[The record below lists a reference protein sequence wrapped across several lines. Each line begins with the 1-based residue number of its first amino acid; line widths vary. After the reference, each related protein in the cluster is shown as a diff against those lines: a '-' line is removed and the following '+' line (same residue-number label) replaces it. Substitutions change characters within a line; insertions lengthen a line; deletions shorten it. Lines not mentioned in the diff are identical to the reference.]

1 MLWMPLVLMAFA
13 PAGLESPTSAEFCG
27 RCHKAILEAWKLSS
41 HSHAMDSGLF
51 QDALDVAE
59 AKFGPSA
66 RKTCLKC
73 HAPVAVEKNDL
84 TLRQKVSWE
93 GVTCDYCHSVTD
105 VSLSGANPR
114 ATVVFSNVKSGP
126 LRDVESMAH
135 GTVYSAVHTSAAIC
149 AACHEYKNALGF
161 PVLTT
166 YSEWQNSKYGK
177 DGRACQS
184 CHMYRTAGDVV
195 DPRVKR
201 TKDPINLHQMPGSHS
216 LEQLAKTIG
225 AQLTAS
231 REGNQVRVQ
240 VDVTNRAAGH
250 YVPTGSP
257 QRRLILEVRA
267 DAFTGQHFREERVY
281 RRSVA
286 DQNGVPIEQEHL
298 AFMSAAKVLKDTRL
312 APGEK
317 RTESFLFAV
326 PAGTQTQVTA
336 TLRYFYS
343 PFAQTEAQKLV
354 TFLSMS
360 RLVR

>member
-1 MLWMPLVLMAFA
+1 MLLMPLVLLALA

-27 RCHKAILEAWKLSS
+27 RCHRAILDAWKTSA
-41 HSHAMDSGLF
+41 HAHAMDSELF

-59 AKFGPSA
+59 TRFGSTV

-73 HAPVAVEKNDL
+73 HAPVAVEKGDL
-84 TLRQKVSWE
+84 GLRQKVSWE

-105 VSLSGANPR
+105 VSIAGGNPR
-114 ATVVFSNVKSGP
+114 ATIAFSTIKSGP
-126 LRDVESMAH
+126 LRDAESMAH
-135 GTVYSAVHTSAAIC
+135 GTAYSAVHTSAAIC
-149 AACHEYKNALGF
+149 APCHEYRNALGF

-166 YSEWQNSKYGK
+166 YSEWQNSSYGK
-177 DGRACQS
+177 DGKACQS

-201 TKDPINLHQMPGSHS
+201 TSGAINLHQMPGSHS
-216 LEQLAKTIG
+216 LEQLAKTVG
-225 AQLTAS
+225 AQLSTL
-231 REGNQVRVQ
+231 REGDHLRVQ
-240 VDVTNRAAGH
+240 VVVTNRAAGH

-257 QRRLILEVRA
+257 LRRLILEVRSDSFA
-267 DAFTGQHFREERVY
+267 GQHFREERIF

-286 DQNGVPIEQEHL
+286 DQAGVPIEQEHL
-298 AFMSAAKVLKDTRL
+298 AFMSAAKVLQDTRL

-317 RTESFLFAV
+317 RTETFSFAI
-326 PAGTQTQVTA
+326 PAGTRTQVTA

-343 PFAQTEAQKLV
+343 PFAKSDSQKLV

-360 RLVR
+360 RLVQ